1 MAISAQLNRLLHDI
15 FMSRGYV
22 PLLGFTGPGLNLE
35 KDNIFKLFL
44 NVDITGNEVD
54 VPLMC
59 RSIVEAKIKNNFNIE
74 SEEDKTKRVSIT
86 LLENGSSQVRR
97 SASTIFKT
105 FATLPLRDRILKIV
119 TPKGEVY
126 YGNRGFILDKDYNLL
141 ILYVLHAVKN
151 ADNTW
156 TYKTGRI
163 YVNPRVFTSNGL
175 VEKHIIK
182 TIIPAFIEQGIKIDT
197 YNNNIPGG
205 IISQEIYLRIEG
217 TYSYTLPI
225 PEIMIADVTD
235 KFITIPKKLS
245 PATFNSDAMNDFL
258 LEHLEEVAETSDIL

>member
-1 MAISAQLNRLLHDI
+1 MAISVQLNRQLHDI
-15 FMSRGYV
+15 FINRGDV
-22 PLLGFTGPGLNLE
+22 PLLSFIRPELNLE

-44 NVDITGNEVD
+44 NVDITGNEID

-59 RSIVEAKIKNNFNIE
+59 RSIVEAKIKNNFYIE
-74 SEEDKTKRVSIT
+74 SEEDKTKRVSLT
-86 LLENGSSQVRR
+86 LLENNSSQVRR
-97 SASTIFKT
+97 SANTIFKT
-105 FATLPLRDRILKIV
+105 FATLPSRNRILKLV
-119 TPKGEVY
+119 THKGEVY

-175 VEKHIIK
+175 VEKNIIK

-197 YNNNIPGG
+197 YNNIPGG

-217 TYSYTLPI
+217 TYNYTRPI

>member
-1 MAISAQLNRLLHDI
+1 MAISVQLNRLLHDI

-22 PLLGFTGPGLNLE
+22 PRLSFTGPGLILE
-35 KDNIFKLFL
+35 NDNIFKLFL

-59 RSIVEAKIKNNFNIE
+59 RSIVEAKIKNNFHIE
-74 SEEDKTKRVSIT
+74 SEEDKTKRVSLT
-86 LLENGSSQVRR
+86 LLESSSSQVRR
-97 SASTIFKT
+97 SANTIFKT

-175 VEKHIIK
+175 VEKNIIK

-197 YNNNIPGG
+197 YTIGD